1 MTVTRAALADAAGL
15 ARLAPSSHNCQP
27 WAIASC
33 ESDAAQR
40 AVCEWAGTESRSS
53 DEHWLVLGVDTAR
66 ALEALPTLATEMRLS
81 CGMFLQLFAGAL
93 AEQGFAVRV
102 VSRDAGA
109 RGLRLDGYPSS
120 WSPLAAVAVPPGSP
134 RRPAWSSALA
144 SRRRTNRAAYEARP
158 VDRDVQHALRHAE
171 ALFAR
176 EPDPSPVSVNLIA
189 DPQAVRAV
197 GTFVGKHANVD
208 FTHADAWRETYR
220 FMRFGTR
227 EIETATD
234 GFAITQLLGPT
245 PAVVRQLLRLGLSP
259 TAMRMLRYVGIPT
272 AMARALG
279 ALVGAAPLLVCVS
292 VDRRSPG
299 TELVAGGVAMDVWMR
314 ATAAGLALH
323 PVSAI
328 LQHDDLRERFQ
339 RTLGLAGR
347 AVFFA
352 RVGYPTATF
361 PSTPRRSL
369 EPGHPSQGWVRL

>member
-1 MTVTRAALADAAGL
+1 
-15 ARLAPSSHNCQP
+15 
-27 WAIASC
+27 
-33 ESDAAQR
+33 
-40 AVCEWAGTESRSS
+40 
-53 DEHWLVLGVDTAR
+53 
-66 ALEALPTLATEMRLS
+66 
-81 CGMFLQLFAGAL
+81 
-93 AEQGFAVRV
+93 
-102 VSRDAGA
+102 
-109 RGLRLDGYPSS
+109 
-120 WSPLAAVAVPPGSP
+120 
-134 RRPAWSSALA
+134 
-144 SRRRTNRAAYEARP
+144 
-158 VDRDVQHALRHAE
+158 
-171 ALFAR
+171 
-176 EPDPSPVSVNLIA
+176 
-189 DPQAVRAV
+189 
-197 GTFVGKHANVD
+197 
-208 FTHADAWRETYR
+208 
-220 FMRFGTR
+220 MRFGTR

-279 ALVGAAPLLVCVS
+279 ALVGAAPLLVRVS
-292 VDRRSPG
+292 VDRPSPG

-369 EPGHPSQGWVRL
+369 DPGHPSQGWLRL